1 MIVAIVLIMTIIVV
15 IALMMT
21 IVMVIVVIAMMI
33 RTGLDGFF
41 PATSAMAAK
50 RQRSAKLF

>member
-21 IVMVIVVIAMMI
+21 IVMVIVMMMLMI